1 MAALDDLEA
10 GRIGL
15 VIKLFPVISWLVR
28 DRPQLHVAMQV
39 PTGEKLGIAFA
50 NDCADLCDAVDSAI
64 QTLRGNGTFARLQ
77 ARWLSAAAKA

>member
-28 DRPQLHVAMQV
+28 DRAELRVVMQV

-50 NDCADLCDAVDSAI
+50 NDRSDLRDAVDEAI
-64 QTLRGNGTFARLQ
+64 RALRGNGTFARLQ
-77 ARWLSAAAKA
+77 ARWLSAAAQA